1 MRSRFC
7 WCTFNAW
14 HEKKHAQLVDKKMPQ
29 SKTCGENMQHK
40 KTPCNMRGNQC
51 DLLSETSRTAE
62 CWKCWKR
69 DDDVLPSNMLAHFW
83 LSSTCWCQRHPQ
95 IFGRRMGKRWKQGRK
110 GAHSAI
116 SQRWSQEIFFFAFCN
131 LTTLSEFLRSGYQD
145 RNSYDPGIGARRLE
159 LQPLH
164 VMKRTNEFSRW
175 TISKTRRKAVVKNS
189 VKKKWRK
196 YPGVIGQ
203 DCTSIKPFVV
213 RRVFSNFDNLFFWV
227 PSWIF
232 YTRKMEWK
240 QTQKVSKN

>member
-1 MRSRFC
+1 MNITVDVSEGGLKTTAFFWRTTMVLTKTSDVQNMRSRFC

-116 SQRWSQEIFFFAFCN
+116 SQRWSQEIFFSPSAI
-131 LTTLSEFLRSGYQD
+131 LQRY
-145 RNSYDPGIGARRLE
+145 RNSYDPGIKIGTLTIRVSVLE
-159 LQPLH
+159 GSSSSLYMSWKERMNSRDGLYR
-164 VMKRTNEFSRW
+164 KRGEKLSWKIPSR
-175 TISKTRRKAVVKNS
+175 KN
-189 VKKKWRK
+189 
-196 YPGVIGQ
+196 GVN
-203 DCTSIKPFVV
+203 TLV
-213 RRVFSNFDNLFFWV
+213 
-227 PSWIF
+227 
-232 YTRKMEWK
+232 
-240 QTQKVSKN
+240 